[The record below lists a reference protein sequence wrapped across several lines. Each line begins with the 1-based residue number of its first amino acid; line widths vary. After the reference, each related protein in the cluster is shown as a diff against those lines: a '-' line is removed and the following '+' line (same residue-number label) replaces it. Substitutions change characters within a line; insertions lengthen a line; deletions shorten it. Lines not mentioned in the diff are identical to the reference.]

1 MKLISHLIA
10 LNIPNADPMQISA
23 AICIGVAYLKKI
35 IH

>member
-23 AICIGVAYLKKI
+23 ALLIGLAYFKRI
-35 IH
+35 VH